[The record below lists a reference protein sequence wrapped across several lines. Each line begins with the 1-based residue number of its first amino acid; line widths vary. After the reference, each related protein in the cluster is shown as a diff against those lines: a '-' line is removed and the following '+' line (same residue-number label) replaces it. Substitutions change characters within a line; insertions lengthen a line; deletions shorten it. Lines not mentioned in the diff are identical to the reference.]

1 MYMLMLYIHCAV
13 SPGSFPTLRHAR
25 FYCIKLYNR
34 KRMSSLKSALHNK
47 KIVIGGLLCMQ
58 VPDQP
63 METNESQDSGI
74 QSLIPVVDV
83 ANSQSDP
90 FGERLETNESRI
102 QGLIPVVDVANPQS
116 YPFGERMQTNES
128 QDSGIQSLIPV
139 VDVAN
144 SQSDPFGERMQTNE
158 SQDSGIQG
166 LIHCG

>member
-1 MYMLMLYIHCAV
+1 
-13 SPGSFPTLRHAR
+13 
-25 FYCIKLYNR
+25 
-34 KRMSSLKSALHNK
+34 MSSLKSALHNP

-63 METNESQDSGI
+63 METNESQDSG
-74 QSLIPVVDV
+74 
-83 ANSQSDP
+83 
-90 FGERLETNESRI
+90 I

-144 SQSDPFGERMQTNE
+144 SQS
-158 SQDSGIQG
+158 
-166 LIHCG
+166 